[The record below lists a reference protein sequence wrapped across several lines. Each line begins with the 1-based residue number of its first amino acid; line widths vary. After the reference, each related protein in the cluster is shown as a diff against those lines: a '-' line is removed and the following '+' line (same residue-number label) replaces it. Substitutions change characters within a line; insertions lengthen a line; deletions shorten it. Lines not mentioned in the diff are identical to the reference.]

1 MVPGR
6 TSEADA
12 RAVLKAAQENA
23 AREDKVHAD
32 ARAAWKAAQ
41 EKAAREEKMGADRE
55 PELLRLKANIKLFLA
70 DFLAGAV
77 AATISTALTYPFHRG
92 VALIQLEGANPVLG
106 TPATPF
112 KGGFF
117 GFFDAMRQTSSSLGV
132 LANYRGANYAIIAP
146 LLTKPL
152 NFAIKDNIKTVLGF
166 PEYNPKTE
174 FWSFF
179 AANMASG
186 VAAGVVTIP
195 GSYLAAWP
203 VKIAQADLR
212 PEGSRSTGFGHLK
225 GLLGA
230 PGRTLSLM
238 VRAAPLHMVGIVAYR
253 GPYFGIYDT
262 LKHVNPYKNDRGA
275 TGLFSKFV
283 IAQATAIIAG
293 VLAYPFGL
301 VVSRFVVANAPGVTE
316 QGKHVTIGET
326 YRSLVSGHGVVR
338 GLWRGWPSQFT
349 CTFAS
354 GLMLVAYDEVKALL
368 HG

>member
-1 MVPGR
+1 MVPR
-6 TSEADA
+6 TPAPSEAEA
-12 RAVLKAAQENA
+12 RAVL
-23 AREDKVHAD
+23 
-32 ARAAWKAAQ
+32 KAAQ

-55 PELLRLKANIKLFLA
+55 PEPVRMKANIKLDFLK

-132 LANYRGANYAIIAP
+132 LANYRGATYAIIAP

-212 PEGSRSTGFGHLK
+212 PEGSRSTGYGHLK

-275 TGLFSKFV
+275 TGLFSKFM
-283 IAQATAIIAG
+283 IAQTSAVIAG